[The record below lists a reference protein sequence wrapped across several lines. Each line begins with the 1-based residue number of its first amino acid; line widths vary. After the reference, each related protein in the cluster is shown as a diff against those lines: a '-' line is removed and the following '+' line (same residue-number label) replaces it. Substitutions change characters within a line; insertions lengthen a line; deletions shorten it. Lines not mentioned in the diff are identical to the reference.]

1 MRAARRHRLVIVMFL
16 ILAIVFSDCMP
27 MQVHAETTLEKLEK
41 AKQEKNK
48 TENAKNSTQEQKNA
62 LQITQNSLLGK
73 LGSLNDELATISGNL
88 QDLEHQIEDKESE
101 ITNTQAELEQAIDTE
116 NKQYETMKLRI
127 RFMYE
132 KGDNT
137 FLEMLLS
144 ASSFGDF
151 LNKSDY
157 IERLNRYDRKMLEQF
172 KETRREVEETKARL
186 ETELE
191 ELNDMKE
198 KANAEKGRVSGLV
211 NQTANSVAEYAD
223 QIADAEE
230 TISTLE
236 NMISAQEQD
245 IAALQKQYEKELEL
259 SRRASKAKWR
269 NISEVTFAEDD
280 RTLLANLI
288 YCEAGGEP
296 YDGKV
301 AVGAVVIN
309 RVLCSQYP
317 DTIVGVIY
325 QKGQFEPVGTGR
337 LALALASNKATASC
351 YQAADEAM
359 SGYTNVGQCVYFR
372 TPIPGLTGQQ
382 IGGHIFY

>member
-1 MRAARRHRLVIVMFL
+1 MRAARRHRCVIVMFL
-16 ILAIVFSDCMP
+16 ILTIVFSESIP
-27 MQVHAETTLEKLEK
+27 MQVNAETTLEKLEK

-48 TENAKNSTQEQKNA
+48 TEDAKNSTQEQKAA

-88 QDLEHQIEDKESE
+88 QDLEHQIADKESE
-101 ITNTQAELEQAIDTE
+101 ITKTQTELEQAINTE
-116 NKQYETMKLRI
+116 QEQYETMKLRI

-157 IERLNRYDRKMLEQF
+157 IEKLNRYDRKMLEQF
-172 KETRREVEETKARL
+172 KETRKEVEETKARL
-186 ETELE
+186 EKELE

-198 KANAEKGRVSGLV
+198 QANAEKGRVSGLV
-211 NQTANSVAEYAD
+211 KQTANSVADYAD

-269 NISEVTFAEDD
+269 NISEVTFEEGD

-296 YDGKV
+296 YEGKV

-325 QKGQFEPVGTGR
+325 QSGQFEPVSTGR
-337 LALALASNKATASC
+337 LALALASNKATSSC

-359 SGYTNVGQCVYFR
+359 SGYTNVGQRVYFR